1 MYARTVYIVEIEQL
15 GMMYIVQYKTRV
27 AALNISAHG
36 VYVHQSAVYIRK
48 KTISIDNSMWH
59 SLYPNGF
66 FKLVIGAV
74 FVPLSIWGR
83 KIPAEQIFCVGC
95 RNCYFCRIFCETR
108 ASQHSHV
115 QDSMRNEENQKQN
128 IKLYIH
134 LQYSSLAWIHFIS
147 SSWKTEKVWAF

>member
-15 GMMYIVQYKTRV
+15 GYDVYIVQYKTRV

-83 KIPAEQIFCVGC
+83 KIPAEQIFSAPCVGC
-95 RNCYFCRIFCETR
+95 RNCYLCSIFCETGL
-108 ASQHSHV
+108 AAFTCAG
-115 QDSMRNEENQKQN
+115 
-128 IKLYIH
+128 
-134 LQYSSLAWIHFIS
+134 QY
-147 SSWKTEKVWAF
+147 KE